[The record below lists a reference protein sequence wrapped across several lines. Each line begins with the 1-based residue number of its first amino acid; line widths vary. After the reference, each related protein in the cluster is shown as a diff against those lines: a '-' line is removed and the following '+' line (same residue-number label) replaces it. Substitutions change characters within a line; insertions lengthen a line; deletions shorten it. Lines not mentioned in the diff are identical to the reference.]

1 MFRDLATALIT
12 VAIVSRSFAVS
23 SDQQPPA
30 NTTPVKTSATDPAT
44 VTFTTDRGAVFH
56 AVKPGSVADYEA
68 AITALQ
74 EALSKAEDPEVRR
87 MAAGWRVLKSAD
99 ADAKANVIFIHLLEP
114 AIAGVDYRPS
124 LWLDKLLAGA
134 PAELLTKYRDS
145 FATPPTKLGL
155 LEFAK
160 MSVAPVPKPG
170 NASPGN
176 TNPAKAARPLTQPG
190 SALEREVHA
199 RVEPLIFVVQRAAL
213 QSEQPVVESQTK
225 RTCKANLRAAA
236 EVAGEVR
243 LLQCEQTLAVDAAAR
258 SAVQLHSADLARGL
272 EQDVARAGLQRRQS
286 LDRILDGVG
295 VLELEADD
303 EQAKSE

>member
-74 EALSKAEDPEVRR
+74 EALSKAEDPDVRR

-170 NASPGN
+170 NASCQRIAGQYD
-176 TNPAKAARPLTQPG
+176 PAKATRPLTPPRSARTRG
-190 SALEREVHA
+190 SRPRRTAD
-199 RVEPLIFVVQRAAL
+199 ICRAAGCPAIGTAG
-213 QSEQPVVESQTK
+213 S
-225 RTCKANLRAAA
+225 R
-236 EVAGEVR
+236 VADE
-243 LLQCEQTLAVDAAAR
+243 
-258 SAVQLHSADLARGL
+258 ADLQG
-272 EQDVARAGLQRRQS
+272 ESSRRRRS
-286 LDRILDGVG
+286 CW
-295 VLELEADD
+295 
-303 EQAKSE
+303 

>member
-23 SDQQPPA
+23 PDQQPPA
-30 NTTPVKTSATDPAT
+30 NTTPANTTPGNTTPVKTSATDPAT

-56 AVKPGSVADYEA
+56 AVKPASVADYEA

-74 EALSKAEDPEVRR
+74 EALSKAEDPDVRR
-87 MAAGWRVLKSAD
+87 MAAGWRVLKSID

-160 MSVAPVPKPG
+160 MSVAPVPKPA

-176 TNPAKAARPLTQPG
+176 TTPPKPPG
-190 SALEREVHA
+190 R
-199 RVEPLIFVVQRAAL
+199 
-213 QSEQPVVESQTK
+213 
-225 RTCKANLRAAA
+225 
-236 EVAGEVR
+236 
-243 LLQCEQTLAVDAAAR
+243 
-258 SAVQLHSADLARGL
+258 
-272 EQDVARAGLQRRQS
+272 
-286 LDRILDGVG
+286 
-295 VLELEADD
+295 
-303 EQAKSE
+303 